1 MGIEP
6 TSGGTTILCLN
17 PLATLAITIINIASS
32 FKPDKYLLKKIF
44 MTYCIQ
50 PGCAQPHNSDT
61 HNYCQSCGSPLLL
74 QQRYRALSPLSEG
87 GFGKTFIA
95 VDEQLPLKPRVV
107 VKKLIFSREN
117 SESYTIAL
125 RLFQQ
130 EAIRLNELGEHP
142 QIPQLY
148 ATFEQ
153 DGYLYLVVEFIQ
165 GHTLE
170 EELKDKGVFK
180 ESEILEL
187 LDQLLPVL
195 QFIHERH
202 IVHRDIKPGNIMRR
216 ASQVSPLPGGS
227 VVQNSLVQES
237 IEHFPSSQKQISLSE
252 LAQQETSISQPSQK
266 QISLSQP
273 SPKQISI
280 SELSQKQISVS
291 PSSQKH
297 KGDLVLI
304 DFGIAK
310 VITGATSIKTGTII
324 GSPEYMAP
332 EQTRGKAIPASDLF
346 SLGVTCIHLLTG
358 VSPWDM
364 YDMTNDRWLW
374 RAFLPNGV
382 NVRDRVGKILDK
394 LLESAVSSRY
404 QKASEVL
411 QALHPPQVSLSRTP
425 KAAAKPTKTPHFW
438 EKFFP
443 HSIDTREDDLIS
455 AVGLDYKPLQNLLS
469 RQQWKEADLETWGL
483 LCDALG
489 KRRRSYLYP
498 QELTQLPCADLLT
511 IDRLWVKYS
520 KSHFGLS
527 IQSQIYEN
535 VERDYG
541 KFCDQIGWLTYNP
554 HNPSEGLQ
562 FKLSAP
568 SGHLPSRIWTAGSKW
583 WQHAEVIAEKF
594 IECHELSSSDVPR
607 IHPS

>member
-1 MGIEP
+1 
-6 TSGGTTILCLN
+6 
-17 PLATLAITIINIASS
+17 
-32 FKPDKYLLKKIF
+32 
-44 MTYCIQ
+44 MTYCIV
-50 PGCAQPHNSDT
+50 PGCAQPHNSDI
-61 HNYCQSCGSPLLL
+61 HNHCQSCGSPLLL
-74 QQRYRALSPLSEG
+74 QQRYRPLSPLSQG

-95 VDEQLPLKPRVV
+95 ADEQMPLKPHVV
-107 VKKLIFSREN
+107 VKQLAFSREN
-117 SESYTIAL
+117 PESYQIAL

-130 EAIRLNELGEHP
+130 EATRLNELGKHP

-153 DGYLYLVVEFIQ
+153 DGYMYLVEEFIQ

-195 QFIHERH
+195 QFIHERN
-202 IVHRDIKPGNIMRR
+202 IVHRDIKPANIMRR
-216 ASQVSPLPGGS
+216 TSQVSPLQGS
-227 VVQNSLVQES
+227 LVQNSLQPKS
-237 IEHFPSSQKQISLSE
+237 IESFPSSQKQISVSE
-252 LAQQETSISQPSQK
+252 LSQQETSLSQPSQK
-266 QISLSQP
+266 PISISELSQQETSLSQP
-273 SPKQISI
+273 SQKPISI
-280 SELSQKQISVS
+280 SELSQKQISVSPSSQKQISVS

-310 VITGATSIKTGTII
+310 VITGTTLIKTGTII

-332 EQTRGKAIPASDLF
+332 EQTRGKAVPASDLF
-346 SLGVTCIHLLTG
+346 SLGVTCIHLLTAA
-358 VSPWDM
+358 SPWDM

-374 RAFLPNGV
+374 RPFLPNGV

-394 LLESAVSSRY
+394 LLQSAVSSRY

-438 EKFFP
+438 EKLFP
-443 HSIDTREDDLIS
+443 HRLDTREDDLTS
-455 AVGLDYKPLQNLLS
+455 AVGLDYQPLQNLLS

-483 LCDALG
+483 LCDAIG

-520 KSHFGLS
+520 KDQFGFS

-583 WQHAEVIAEKF
+583 WQHAEVIADKF
-594 IECHELSSSDVPR
+594 KECDELPSRDVPKLF
-607 IHPS
+607 SS

>member
-1 MGIEP
+1 
-6 TSGGTTILCLN
+6 
-17 PLATLAITIINIASS
+17 
-32 FKPDKYLLKKIF
+32 

-74 QQRYRALSPLSEG
+74 QQRYRPLCALSQG

-95 VDEQLPLKPRVV
+95 VDEQLPLTPPVV
-107 VKKLIFSREN
+107 VKQLAFSREN
-117 SESYTIAL
+117 PETYQIAL

-130 EAIRLNELGEHP
+130 EAIRLNELGEYP

-148 ATFEQ
+148 AYFEQ
-153 DGYLYLVVEFIQ
+153 DGSLYLVEEFIQ
-165 GHTLE
+165 GHTLD
-170 EELKDKGVFK
+170 EELKEKGVFK

-195 QFIHERH
+195 QFIHERN
-202 IVHRDIKPGNIMRR
+202 IVHRDIKPANIMRR
-216 ASQVSPLPGGS
+216 TSQISPLPGGS
-227 VVQNSLVQES
+227 FEQNSLQQKS
-237 IEHFPSSQKQISLSE
+237 IKHFPSSEKQISLSE
-252 LAQQETSISQPSQK
+252 LSQQETSLSQPSQK
-266 QISLSQP
+266 QISLSQA
-273 SPKQISI
+273 SQQETS
-280 SELSQKQISVS
+280 LSQ
-291 PSSQKH
+291 PSQKH

-310 VITGATSIKTGTII
+310 VITGTTLIKTGTII

-332 EQTRGKAIPASDLF
+332 EQTRGKAVPASDLF
-346 SLGVTCIHLLTG
+346 SLGVTCIHLLTAT
-358 VSPWDM
+358 SPWDM
-364 YDMTNDRWLW
+364 YDMTNDRWIW
-374 RAFLPNGV
+374 RPFLPNGV

-394 LLESAVSSRY
+394 LLQSAVSSRY

-411 QALHPPQVSLSRTP
+411 QALHPPQVSQSRTP
-425 KAAAKPTKTPHFW
+425 SSAPKPRKTPHFW
-438 EKFFP
+438 DKIFP
-443 HSIDTREDDLIS
+443 QSPDPQEDDLIS
-455 AVGLDYKPLQNLLS
+455 AVGLDYKILQNLLS
-469 RQQWKEADLETWGL
+469 RQKWKEADLETWGL

-511 IDRLWVKYS
+511 IDHLWVKYS
-520 KSHFGLS
+520 KGQFGFS

-562 FKLSAP
+562 FKLSAL

-583 WQHAEVIAEKF
+583 WQHAEVMADKF
-594 IECHELSSSDVPR
+594 IECNDLSSSDVPR
-607 IHPS
+607 LLPS

>member
-1 MGIEP
+1 
-6 TSGGTTILCLN
+6 
-17 PLATLAITIINIASS
+17 
-32 FKPDKYLLKKIF
+32 
-44 MTYCIQ
+44 
-50 PGCAQPHNSDT
+50 
-61 HNYCQSCGSPLLL
+61 
-74 QQRYRALSPLSEG
+74 LSQG

-95 VDEQLPLKPRVV
+95 VDEQLPLTPPVV
-107 VKKLIFSREN
+107 VKQLAFSREN
-117 SESYTIAL
+117 PETYQIAL

-130 EAIRLNELGEHP
+130 EAIRLNELGEYP

-148 ATFEQ
+148 AYFEQ
-153 DGYLYLVVEFIQ
+153 DGSLYLVEEFIQ
-165 GHTLE
+165 GHTLD
-170 EELKDKGVFK
+170 EELKEKGVFK

-195 QFIHERH
+195 QFIHERN
-202 IVHRDIKPGNIMRR
+202 IVHRDIKPANIMRR

-227 VVQNSLVQES
+227 FVQNSLVQKS
-237 IEHFPSSQKQISLSE
+237 IKHFPSSEKQISLSE
-252 LAQQETSISQPSQK
+252 LSQQETSLSQASQK
-266 QISLSQP
+266 QISLSQA
-273 SPKQISI
+273 
-280 SELSQKQISVS
+280 SQQETSLS

-310 VITGATSIKTGTII
+310 VITGTTLIKTGTII

-332 EQTRGKAIPASDLF
+332 EQTRGKAVPASDLF
-346 SLGVTCIHLLTG
+346 SLGVTCIHLLTAT
-358 VSPWDM
+358 SPWDM
-364 YDMTNDRWLW
+364 YDMTNDRWIW
-374 RAFLPNGV
+374 RPFLPNGV

-394 LLESAVSSRY
+394 LLQSAVSSRY

-425 KAAAKPTKTPHFW
+425 KAAPKPRKTPHFW
-438 EKFFP
+438 EKIFP
-443 HSIDTREDDLIS
+443 QSPDPREDDLIS
-455 AVGLDYKPLQNLLS
+455 AVGLDYKILQNLLS
-469 RQQWKEADLETWGL
+469 RQKWKEADLETWGL

-541 KFCDQIGWLTYNP
+541 KFCAQIGWLTYNP

-594 IECHELSSSDVPR
+594 IECHDLSSSDVPR
-607 IHPS
+607 LLPS

>member
-1 MGIEP
+1 
-6 TSGGTTILCLN
+6 
-17 PLATLAITIINIASS
+17 
-32 FKPDKYLLKKIF
+32 
-44 MTYCIQ
+44 MTYCIV

-74 QQRYRALSPLSEG
+74 QQRYRPLSPLSEG

-95 VDEQLPLKPRVV
+95 VDEQLALKPRVV
-107 VKKLIFSREN
+107 VKQLTFSREN
-117 SESYTIAL
+117 PEIYKIAL

-130 EAIRLNELGEHP
+130 EATRLKELGEHP
-142 QIPQLY
+142 QIPQLI
-148 ATFEQ
+148 AHFEQ
-153 DGYLYLVVEFIQ
+153 EGYLYLVEEFIQ

-180 ESEILEL
+180 EIEILEL

-195 QFIHERH
+195 QFIHERN
-202 IVHRDIKPGNIMRR
+202 IVHRDIKPANIMRR
-216 ASQVSPLPGGS
+216 TPPLTPLQGAIS
-227 VVQNSLVQES
+227 EQTSIQQTS
-237 IEHFPSSQKQISLSE
+237 IERFPPSSLN
-252 LAQQETSISQPSQK
+252 ET
-266 QISLSQP
+266 
-273 SPKQISI
+273 
-280 SELSQKQISVS
+280 SVS
-291 PSSQKH
+291 PRKPR
-297 KGDLVLI
+297 GDLVLI

-310 VITGATSIKTGTII
+310 VITGTTLIKTGTII

-332 EQTRGKAIPASDLF
+332 EQTRGKAVPASDLF
-346 SLGVTCIHLLTG
+346 SFAVTCINLLTA

-374 RAFLPNGV
+374 RAFLPDGV

-394 LLESAVSSRY
+394 LLQSAVSSRY

-438 EKFFP
+438 EKLFP
-443 HSIDTREDDLIS
+443 QSPDPREDDLTS
-455 AVGLDYKPLQNLLS
+455 AVGLDYQPLQNLLQ

-483 LCDALG
+483 LCDVLG

-498 QELTQLPCADLLT
+498 QELTQFPCADLLT

-520 KSHFGLS
+520 KGHFGLS

-583 WQHAEVIAEKF
+583 WQHAEVIADKF
-594 IECHELSSSDVPR
+594 KECDELPSRDVPKLF
-607 IHPS
+607 SS

>member
-1 MGIEP
+1 
-6 TSGGTTILCLN
+6 
-17 PLATLAITIINIASS
+17 
-32 FKPDKYLLKKIF
+32 
-44 MTYCIQ
+44 MTYCIE
-50 PGCAQPHNSDT
+50 PGCAQPHNSDI
-61 HNYCQSCGSPLLL
+61 HNHCQSCGSPLLL
-74 QQRYRALSPLSEG
+74 QQRYRPLSPLSQG

-95 VDEQLPLKPRVV
+95 VDEQLPLKPQVV
-107 VKKLIFSREN
+107 VKQLAFSREN
-117 SESYTIAL
+117 PESYTIAL

-130 EAIRLNELGEHP
+130 EAIRLNELGEYP

-148 ATFEQ
+148 AYFEQ
-153 DGYLYLVVEFIQ
+153 NGSLYLVEEFIQ

-195 QFIHERH
+195 QFIHERQ
-202 IVHRDIKPGNIMRR
+202 IVHRDIKPANIMRR
-216 ASQVSPLPGGS
+216 TSQVSPLQGAISEPKS
-227 VVQNSLVQES
+227 TAQKS
-237 IEHFPSSQKQISLSE
+237 IETEISLWELSQRETSLSQPSQKPISFSQASQKETSLSPSSQKQISLS
-252 LAQQETSISQPSQK
+252 PSQ
-266 QISLSQP
+266 L
-273 SPKQISI
+273 
-280 SELSQKQISVS
+280 
-291 PSSQKH
+291 KH
-297 KGDLVLI
+297 RGDLVLI

-310 VITGATSIKTGTII
+310 VLTGTALVKTGTII

-332 EQTRGKAIPASDLF
+332 EQTRGKALPASDLF

-364 YDMTNDRWLW
+364 YDMTKDRWIW
-374 RAFLPNGV
+374 RPFLPNGV

-394 LLESAVSSRY
+394 LLQSAVSSRY

-411 QALHPPQVSLSRTP
+411 QALHPPQVSPSRTP
-425 KAAAKPTKTPHFW
+425 KAAPTPPKTVHFW
-438 EKFFP
+438 EKLFP
-443 HSIDTREDDLIS
+443 QSPDPREDDLTS

-483 LCDALG
+483 LCDAIG

-520 KSHFGLS
+520 KGHFGFS

-583 WQHAEVIAEKF
+583 WQHAEVIADKF
-594 IECHELSSSDVPR
+594 KECDELPSRDVPKLF
-607 IHPS
+607 SS